1 MHPILRRLS
10 LAIWAAL
17 ALAAVLLPA
26 VAEAQRPR
34 VIVLSFEGRGGDAA
48 RRAVVNALETRYELI
63 DEDAAV
69 RAGGEIG
76 VDVSTPDGM
85 SAVVDHLH
93 IELVVGGTVEGRGRS
108 ATTSIW
114 VSDTQGNELATA
126 TGPSASGRSGASEVG
141 EVALAA
147 VEQAYTALH
156 PPRPVPVLVDD
167 TPPVMVSATV
177 EDERDEP
184 APEEDGDRWRMP
196 ILRALIGLD
205 FRNRTASI
213 APNSATARFDADLF
227 PTLAFQIES
236 HPLAFSS
243 GLENGLFLSVAGAFS
258 AGITYTNGIDFQP
271 YNLNTYFF
279 EGNAGYGGIIANMVE
294 IGGTLGMGIDG
305 VGLDQRPSMSAV
317 IGHAE
322 AEFPSTEMFYFRPA
336 IYARVR
342 LFEDFVHLEGGFG
355 GRILIGAGQ
364 LGINEAQ
371 WNDGFAS
378 GGGIDF
384 NLGVGGII
392 DPGFSYSAR
401 FGYSGHY
408 VSLSDSARRPE
419 STGAT
424 DEAFHIQL
432 FVGWALMP

>member
-1 MHPILRRLS
+1 MHPLFRRLS
-10 LAIWAAL
+10 LAISAAL
-17 ALAAVLLPA
+17 ALALLLPSL
-26 VAEAQRPR
+26 AEAQRPR
-34 VIVLSFEGRGGDAA
+34 VIVLSFEGRGGDVA

-76 VDVSTPDGM
+76 VDVSSPDGM
-85 SAVVDHLH
+85 SAVVAHLR
-93 IELVVGGTVEGRGRS
+93 IELVVGGAVEGRGRS
-108 ATTSIW
+108 ASTSIW
-114 VSDTQGNELATA
+114 VSDVQGNELATA
-126 TGPSASGRSGASEVG
+126 TGPSASGRRGATEVG

-156 PPRPVPVLVDD
+156 PPRPVPVEVDD
-167 TPPVMVSATV
+167 APPIMAN
-177 EDERDEP
+177 DEEEEERAAPRP
-184 APEEDGDRWRMP
+184 AEDGDRWRLP
-196 ILRALIGLD
+196 LLRALIGLD

-213 APNSATARFDADLF
+213 SPNSTTARFDADLF

-236 HPLAFSS
+236 HPLAFSP
-243 GLENGLFLSVAGAFS
+243 GLENGLFVSMSGAFS
-258 AGITYTNGIDFQP
+258 AGITYSNGIDGQP

-279 EGNAGYGGIIANMVE
+279 EGNVGYGGIIANMVE

-305 VGLDQRPSMSAV
+305 VGLDQRAAMSAV

-342 LFEDFVHLEGGFG
+342 LFEDIVQLEGGFG

-384 NLGVGGII
+384 NLGLGGII
-392 DPGFSYSAR
+392 EPGFSYSGR

-408 VSLSDSARRPE
+408 ISLSDSARSPA
-419 STGAT
+419 STGAS

>member
-1 MHPILRRLS
+1 MHPLVRRLS
-10 LAIWAAL
+10 LASWAAFI
-17 ALAAVLLPA
+17 LAAALLPVTA
-26 VAEAQRPR
+26 HAQRPR

-48 RRAVVNALETRYELI
+48 RRAVVSALETRYELI
-63 DEDAAV
+63 DEEAAV

-85 SAVVDHLH
+85 SAVVEHLRV
-93 IELVVGGTVEGRGRS
+93 ELVVGGTVEGRGRS
-108 ATTSIW
+108 ASTSIW

-126 TGPSASGRSGASEVG
+126 TGPSASGRRSAAEVG

-147 VEQAYTALH
+147 LEQAYTALH
-156 PPRPVPVLVDD
+156 PPRPVPVEANDA
-167 TPPVMVSATV
+167 PPVMAQDEE
-177 EDERDEP
+177 EDAAPPPRD
-184 APEEDGDRWRMP
+184 DGDRWRMP
-196 ILRALIGLD
+196 LLRALIGLD
-205 FRNRTASI
+205 LRNRTASI
-213 APNSATARFDADLF
+213 SPNSATSRFDADLF
-227 PTLAFQIES
+227 PALAFQIES

-243 GLENGLFLSVAGAFS
+243 GLENGLLLSMSGAFS

-271 YNLNTYFF
+271 YNLNAYFF
-279 EGNAGYGGIIANMVE
+279 EVNAGYGGIIANMIE
-294 IGGTLGMGIDG
+294 IGGTLGMGLDG
-305 VGLDQRPSMSAV
+305 VGLDQRAGMSAV
-317 IGHAE
+317 VGHAE

-336 IYARVR
+336 VYARVR
-342 LFEDFVHLEGGFG
+342 LLEDFVHLEGGFG

-364 LGINEAQ
+364 LGLNEAQ

-384 NLGVGGII
+384 NLGLGGII

-408 VSLSDSARRPE
+408 VSLSDSARVPA

-424 DEAFHIQL
+424 DEAFHIL
-432 FVGWALMP
+432 LLVGWALMP

>member
-1 MHPILRRLS
+1 MHPIFRRLY
-10 LAIWAAL
+10 LAIPAAL
-17 ALAAVLLPA
+17 VLASALLPTT
-26 VAEAQRPR
+26 AEAQRPR
-34 VIVLSFEGRGGDAA
+34 VIVLSFEGRGGDVA

-69 RAGGEIG
+69 RAAGDIG

-93 IELVVGGTVEGRGRS
+93 IELVVGGSVEGRGRS
-108 ATTSIW
+108 ASTSIW

-141 EVALAA
+141 ELALSA

-156 PPRPVPVLVDD
+156 PPLPAPVEVDD
-167 TPPVMVSATV
+167 TPPVMVNEE
-177 EDERDEP
+177 EDERASP
-184 APEEDGDRWRMP
+184 APRDDRDRWRLP
-196 ILRALIGLD
+196 IVRALIGLD

-213 APNSATARFDADLF
+213 SPNSASARFDADIF

-236 HPLAFSS
+236 HPLAFSD
-243 GLENGLFLSVAGAFS
+243 GLENGLYVSLAGAFS

-279 EGNAGYGGIIANMVE
+279 EGNVGYGGVIANMVE
-294 IGGTLGMGIDG
+294 IGGTLGMGVDG
-305 VGLDQRPSMSAV
+305 VGLDQRAAMSNV
-317 IGHAE
+317 VGHAE

-342 LFEDFVHLEGGFG
+342 LFEDLVQLEGGFG

-364 LGINEAQ
+364 LGLNEAQ

-384 NLGVGGII
+384 NLGLGGII
-392 DPGFSYSAR
+392 DPGFSYAAR

-408 VSLSDSARRPE
+408 VSLSDSARSPA